1 MNDRIRIS
9 PVRVVNA
16 DGEMLGEM
24 ETEAALKLAQD
35 AGLDLVEVSPEARP
49 PVCRILDFGKLQYEK
64 QKKSGGTKQHKTQL
78 KQIRLRAKTG
88 EHDIQ
93 VKVERARKFLERKDK
108 VKVNVLFHGRENA
121 HHDRGREMLQDIIT
135 RLEDIAI
142 VEQPVK
148 MESGRMMSMM
158 LAPSKAIAAK

>member
-108 VKVNVLFHGRENA
+108 VKVNVLFRGRENA